1 MSHHNDLWRDLFG
14 IDISEFELR
23 VMEGVERRAGN
34 DETIMILSAI
44 LTFLTVFPLYR
55 DRASPFVIA
64 NNLGAAVKD
73 VNAELVRLRGYLEI
87 DREHSH
93 LLGIK
98 LQELNSVVDKTDAVL
113 EDARR
118 DVKRRE
124 DFPLNAYL
132 FMSFICFSAG
142 ILGVFLTVLLVKS
155 GFVP

>member
-1 MSHHNDLWRDLFG
+1 MSYHNDLWHELFG
-14 IDISEFELR
+14 INISDFELR
-23 VMEGVERRAGN
+23 VMEGVERRAGK

-55 DRASPFVIA
+55 DPASPFVIA
-64 NNLGAAVKD
+64 NKLGAAVKD
-73 VNAELVRLRGYLEI
+73 VNAELVRLRDYLEI

-98 LQELNSVVDKTDAVL
+98 LQELNWFVDKTDAVL

-142 ILGVFLTVLLVKS
+142 ILGVFLTLLLLKS